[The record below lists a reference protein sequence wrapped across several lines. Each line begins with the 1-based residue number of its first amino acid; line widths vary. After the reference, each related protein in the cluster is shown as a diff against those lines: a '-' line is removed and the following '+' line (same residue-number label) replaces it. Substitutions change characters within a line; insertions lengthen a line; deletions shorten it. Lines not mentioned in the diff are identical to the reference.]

1 MKILTPSSEP
11 LGPGSSVVTI
21 GVYDG
26 VHLGHQATLARV
38 IAEAHAAGRHAV
50 VATFDRHPTEVVR
63 PDRTPLMLCSL
74 DERLRRLE
82 LLGLDATMVIPFDE
96 ARAAESAEDFVKGLV
111 VGHLGATRVVVGED
125 FRFGHGRRGDVSLL
139 EQMGVQLG
147 FSVEGVHLDSSQGE
161 PISSTRIRAAL
172 VEGNVTEACRLLGR
186 PHEVGGEVIHGDGR
200 GGPELGY
207 PTANVQVP
215 AGMAIP
221 KVGIYAGWYQDDGTP
236 RHPAAIS
243 VGRRPMFYES
253 ADPLVEA
260 HLVDFEGDL
269 YGRAAKVSF
278 LDHLRDEKRFDSV
291 EALIEQMGR
300 DVATTRDLC
309 ARHGAAAPP
318 H

>member
-96 ARAAESAEDFVKGLV
+96 ARAVESAEDFVKGLV

-161 PISSTRIRAAL
+161 PISSTRIRRLLSEGDVASAA
-172 VEGNVTEACRLLGR
+172 VLLGR
-186 PHEVGGEVIHGDGR
+186 LHEVAGEVRHGDGR
-200 GGPELGY
+200 GGPELGF
-207 PTANVQVP
+207 PTANVHVP
-215 AGMAIP
+215 TTMAIP
-221 KVGIYAGWYQDDGTP
+221 KVGIYAGFYADPDVG
-236 RHPAAIS
+236 RYPAAIS
-243 VGRRPMFYES
+243 VGRRPTFYES
-253 ADPLVEA
+253 ADPLIEA
-260 HLVDFEGDL
+260 HLIGAELDL
-269 YGRAAKVSF
+269 YGHEARISF
-278 LDHLRDEKRFDSV
+278 LAHLRDEARFDSV
-291 EALIEQMGR
+291 EALIEQMSA
-300 DVATTRDLC
+300 DVERSAQLC
-309 ARHGAAAPP
+309 ALAEPAT
-318 H
+318 

>member
-1 MKILTPSSEP
+1 M
-11 LGPGSSVVTI
+11 VTI

-38 IAEAHAAGRHAV
+38 IAEAHAAGRQAI

-74 DERLRRLE
+74 EERLRRLE

-96 ARAAESAEDFVKGLV
+96 ERAAESAEDFVEGLV
-111 VGHLGATRVVVGED
+111 VGQLGAARVVVGED
-125 FRFGHGRRGDVSLL
+125 FRFGHGRHGDVALL
-139 EQMGVQLG
+139 EQMGPRLG
-147 FSVEGVHLDSSQGE
+147 FSVEGVQLDASHGE

-172 VEGNVTEACRLLGR
+172 VEGDVAEAGRLLGR
-186 PHEVGGEVIHGDGR
+186 PHEVAGEVIHGDGR

-221 KVGIYAGWYQDDGTP
+221 KVGIYAGWYHDEATP
-236 RHPAAIS
+236 RQPAAIS

-260 HLVDFEGDL
+260 HLIGFEGDL
-269 YGRAAKVSF
+269 YGRRAKVSF
-278 LDHLRDEKRFDSV
+278 LEHLRDEERFESI
-291 EALIEQMGR
+291 EALINQMSR
-300 DVATTRDLC
+300 DVATARMLC
-309 ARHGAAAPP
+309 AKHGAVAPP